1 MIFLY
6 NLIMTID
13 TIVSPA
19 ERDLLDSGLLI
30 GIGLEGFE
38 KDLRVLSDAEK
49 IKSTE
54 LTDRISRHL
63 EERGSPG
70 AAEYIRVLSK
80 SAILDEQLKMA
91 TLGTFDP
98 ELIKES
104 GLPIMIDIN
113 LTTPEMIAEGKAVM
127 LQEARDDLLGD
138 ILSLKNKL
146 DIYFTNTI
154 QLEAEHYTSK
164 YTGKRTI
171 GQKLRALVATDP
183 EPNFVIQRKLDELST
198 LRYLSREQMKEYVM
212 RELKQFIR
220 QNPSSIGLLTTAS
233 ASRHLRFISNEIGG
247 LATDPIRIDHL
258 RDLHSYMRGEE
269 GMKELGIYPGYA
281 RAVEKSVERDLV
293 HARAEV

>member
-1 MIFLY
+1 MPY
-6 NLIMTID
+6 TNTK
-13 TIVSPA
+13 V
-19 ERDLLDSGLLI
+19 
-30 GIGLEGFE
+30 
-38 KDLRVLSDAEK
+38 
-49 IKSTE
+49 
-54 LTDRISRHL
+54 
-63 EERGSPG
+63 
-70 AAEYIRVLSK
+70 
-80 SAILDEQLKMA
+80 AILISTMNRPDFLIR
-91 TLGTFDP
+91 TLSYYAKLQSPHPIYIGDSSNPENIRIIKTFI
-98 ELIKES
+98 E
-104 GLPIMIDIN
+104 
-113 LTTPEMIAEGKAVM
+113 
-127 LQEARDDLLGD
+127 
-138 ILSLKNKL
+138 SLKNKL

-247 LATDPIRIDHL
+247 LATDPIRTDHL